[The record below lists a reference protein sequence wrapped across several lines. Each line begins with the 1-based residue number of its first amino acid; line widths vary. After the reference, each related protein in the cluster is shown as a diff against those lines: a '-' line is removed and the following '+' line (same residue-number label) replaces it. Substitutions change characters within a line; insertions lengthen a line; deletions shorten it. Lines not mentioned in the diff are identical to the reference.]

1 MPYHQDNWATP
12 GYGRGNA
19 ASRDPYQG
27 LPRSTTIPHPDDP
40 GFAPFAP
47 YPANPEGYRN
57 SSRNSTYGSVDDRL
71 SPETRAGEF
80 LSSLS
85 PPRRENWSNSR
96 SPDDIAMTG
105 QRDYPTSTISPR
117 AGHSSS
123 YSSSG
128 SLGSHDWGSGQL
140 SGTSSSFQSPYSP
153 SSSIASYETLR
164 SLPGSAP
171 GHSQADT
178 NMQPQSSAST
188 YPWETGFQFSQ
199 DVLDPTGDRS
209 SSRGTI
215 TVHGSKGDKRR
226 SKTYRGGRDEFEGS
240 IQFLE
245 KPRRAAPEHRE
256 QDLPLLPIHLD
267 QGEQDSVLSKVNR
280 RLSQCA
286 FDWVAEYR
294 FPIPLEPNKPAV
306 QTASDKEWT
315 EWNYLIKRLATKRKI
330 PTHAVYDGQ
339 IKELTTVLDN
349 ALEMRHTTK
358 PQARPLKDDRHVL
371 QFISAGIQVGKML
384 KDAATMEYLDK
395 LYQQTERVIHERS
408 TAPPYTR

>member
-1 MPYHQDNWATP
+1 
-12 GYGRGNA
+12 
-19 ASRDPYQG
+19 
-27 LPRSTTIPHPDDP
+27 
-40 GFAPFAP
+40 
-47 YPANPEGYRN
+47 
-57 SSRNSTYGSVDDRL
+57 
-71 SPETRAGEF
+71 
-80 LSSLS
+80 
-85 PPRRENWSNSR
+85 
-96 SPDDIAMTG
+96 MTG
-105 QRDYPTSTISPR
+105 KRGYPTS
-117 AGHSSS
+117 SSS
-123 YSSSG
+123 TSSKS
-128 SLGSHDWGSGQL
+128 SMLGQSSFYASPGALNSPNQGCSQL
-140 SGTSSSFQSPYSP
+140 GGTSSAFSSPYSP
-153 SSSIASYETLR
+153 SSSVANHDTVR
-164 SLPGSAP
+164 SPRGTALGY
-171 GHSQADT
+171 GQTDLK
-178 NMQPQSSAST
+178 MQTQPSASPH
-188 YPWETGFQFSQ
+188 PWELGHQFSQ
-199 DVLDPTGDRS
+199 DRLDAPMERS

-215 TVHGSKGDKRR
+215 TVPGSKGDKKR

-256 QDLPLLPIHLD
+256 QTLPLLPIHLD
-267 QGEQDSVLSKVNR
+267 QGEQDSVLSQVNK

-294 FPIPLEPNKPAV
+294 FPIPMEPNKPAV

-330 PTHAVYDGQ
+330 PTHAVYNGQ

-395 LYQQTERVIHERS
+395 LYQQTERVIHERKV
-408 TAPPYTR
+408 TPPPYPR

>member
-1 MPYHQDNWATP
+1 
-12 GYGRGNA
+12 
-19 ASRDPYQG
+19 
-27 LPRSTTIPHPDDP
+27 
-40 GFAPFAP
+40 
-47 YPANPEGYRN
+47 
-57 SSRNSTYGSVDDRL
+57 
-71 SPETRAGEF
+71 
-80 LSSLS
+80 
-85 PPRRENWSNSR
+85 
-96 SPDDIAMTG
+96 MTG
-105 QRDYPTSTISPR
+105 QRDYPTSIISPP

-123 YSSSG
+123 HSSSG
-128 SLGSHDWGSGQL
+128 SLGSPDRGSGLL

-153 SSSIASYETLR
+153 SSSIASYEAVR
-164 SLPGSAP
+164 SPPGSAP

-267 QGEQDSVLSKVNR
+267 QGEQDSVLSQVNR

-294 FPIPLEPNKPAV
+294 FPIPLEPNRPAV

-330 PTHAVYDGQ
+330 PTLAVYNGQ

-408 TAPPYTR
+408 TTPPYAR